1 MKIRPSVINFSLFI
15 QLLVPHNFSKQS
27 RFAISSKGQLL
38 WNLLSCNSEKEIKYF
53 HFYKNN
59 MKFSTLNLEK
69 PRSKVSISNNLEFSN
84 YVRVQNDH
92 NVIPILW
99 TTLEEDLI
107 LSFPTLNRET
117 ERGTQ
122 PDMIKKRN
130 KKLTIDGV
138 GNKKQIY

>member
-107 LSFPTLNRET
+107 LSFPTWWNRTWSPIQNGKIEKT
-117 ERGTQ
+117 KSYTYG
-122 PDMIKKRN
+122 I
-130 KKLTIDGV
+130 
-138 GNKKQIY
+138 GNKKQLY